1 MPFDCT
7 IEREGDTIVVAPEG
21 DVDVDNAAVLRQV
34 LQQVVDRGDCT
45 RLDIDMS
52 AVTFLDSSGLGMLVA
67 AQRAAGARGITL
79 KLRDPGP
86 VVRMVLEVTNLHTT
100 LTAEDDRL
108 PAGLGDQQADA
119 RPGRP

>member
-7 IEREGDTIVVAPEG
+7 IEREGDTIVVVPEG
-21 DVDVDNAAVLRQV
+21 DVDVDNAALLRQV
-34 LQQVVDRGDCT
+34 LQQVVDRRDCT

-67 AQRAAGARGITL
+67 AQRAANARGITL

-86 VVRMVLEVTNLHTT
+86 VVRMVLEVTNLHAT
-100 LTAEDDRL
+100 LTDEAQPS
-108 PAGLGDQQADA
+108 PAGEPAG
-119 RPGRP
+119 

>member
-21 DVDVDNAAVLRQV
+21 DVDADNAAVLRQV
-34 LQQVVDRGDCT
+34 LQQVVDRRDCA

-67 AQRAAGARGITL
+67 AQRAATANGISL
-79 KLRDPGP
+79 RLRDPGP
-86 VVRMVLEVTNLHTT
+86 MVRMVLEVTNLHETLAGEPDAETT
-100 LTAEDDRL
+100 A
-108 PAGLGDQQADA
+108 
-119 RPGRP
+119 